1 MNAADNPQLQILFDA
16 SARDEH
22 TLAFP
27 VADEIF
33 GFHAQQAVEKL
44 YKALIT
50 AHGREHSFTH
60 NLKKLHD
67 ELALLGESP
76 PNLTLSLD
84 ELTEYAIEFRY
95 KSGKPF
101 SAEERDALRASIA
114 VLRAFVGERCD
125 LLKQAKVQ
133 VRVP

>member
-1 MNAADNPQLQILFDA
+1 
-16 SARDEH
+16 
-22 TLAFP
+22 
-27 VADEIF
+27 
-33 GFHAQQAVEKL
+33 
-44 YKALIT
+44 
-50 AHGREHSFTH
+50 
-60 NLKKLHD
+60 
-67 ELALLGESP
+67 
-76 PNLTLSLD
+76 LTLSLD

-95 KSGKPF
+95 ESGKPF